1 MTDREAVAEQDRDA
15 VPISEQKKV
24 ALAYLTQAWDDAVAE
39 GVESDVLAHASL
51 FQALSDLVL
60 SYGEEAVAELA
71 ATLEGRIRNREFTL
85 SRTIQ

>member
-1 MTDREAVAEQDRDA
+1 MTDADNETA

-39 GVESDVLAHASL
+39 GVESDVLAHAAL
-51 FQALSDLVL
+51 FAALSDLIL

-71 ATLEGRIRNREFTL
+71 ASLEGRIRNREFTL
-85 SRTIQ
+85 NRTLQ